1 MLENIELRLYAR
13 KHQVPLW
20 RVAKELGISE
30 PTLYIRLRGEM
41 GAEET
46 ARFTRAVDTLAKDG
60 KKV

>member
-41 GAEET
+41 SAEET
-46 ARFTRAVDTLAKDG
+46 ARFARAVDTLAKDG

>member
-1 MLENIELRLYAR
+1 VLENIELRLYAR

-41 GAEET
+41 GTEEA